1 MRPAGTFIAAQNGV
15 DDIVTLQTEKTY
27 GTLLENTLDAV
38 FLTRPDGTIL
48 YANPAACALFGYT
61 VDEFR
66 VLGRGAVVDPSD
78 PRLAEALEQRR
89 KTGRFVGVL
98 TLVRKEGT
106 RFSAEVSS
114 AIFKNTN
121 GEQRTSMFIRDI
133 TERERIV
140 SELHDALAKAKQL
153 SGLLPICASCKKIR
167 NDQGYWE
174 EVTVYISQHSE
185 ADFSHGICPDC
196 AQKLY
201 PNL

>member
-27 GTLLENTLDAV
+27 GTLLENALDAV

-174 EVTVYISQHSE
+174 EVTVYLS
-185 ADFSHGICPDC
+185 
-196 AQKLY
+196 
-201 PNL
+201 